1 MGRNYCLIDIRHVIH
16 KIGYLRAVFARQAVT
31 RSVGNIYHRSSR
43 IDNGLYHTREVF
55 LFGTAGVFGVKFHIV
70 HKSTRILNRL
80 YGTFDYILR
89 VGVQFFVN
97 MILRSAYAGVYSPA
111 AGVL

>member
-43 IDNGLYHTREVF
+43 IDNGLYH
-55 LFGTAGVFGVKFHIV
+55 TAGVFGVKFHIV